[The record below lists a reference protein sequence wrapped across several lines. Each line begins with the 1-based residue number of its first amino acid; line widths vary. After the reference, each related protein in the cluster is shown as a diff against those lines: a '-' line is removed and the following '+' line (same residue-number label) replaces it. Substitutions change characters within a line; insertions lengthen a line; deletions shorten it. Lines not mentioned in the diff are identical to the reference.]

1 MSLLY
6 NFYFCIFLLNIQ
18 FYVCIC
24 EFIKFISYIG
34 KICTKI
40 TDIFYINKQYLYYM
54 SIEIYSSIWLCHR

>member
-24 EFIKFISYIG
+24 EFIKFISYVKSVLKLLTSFTSINN
-34 KICTKI
+34 
-40 TDIFYINKQYLYYM
+40 IFIQRLVK
-54 SIEIYSSIWLCHR
+54 S